1 MYSVTDCETIDVFKI
16 GWGYI
21 PVQSLCNQNPNN
33 YVSNPSNN

>member
-1 MYSVTDCETIDVFKI
+1 MYPVTECKTIDVLNI

-21 PVQSLCNQNPNN
+21 PFQSLCKQYPN

>member
-1 MYSVTDCETIDVFKI
+1 MYPVTECKTIGVLNI

-21 PVQSLCNQNPNN
+21 PVQSLCNQYPN

>member
-1 MYSVTDCETIDVFKI
+1 MYPLTECKTIDVLNI

-21 PVQSLCNQNPNN
+21 PFQSLCNQYPN

>member
-21 PVQSLCNQNPNN
+21 PVQSLCNQNPN

>member
-1 MYSVTDCETIDVFKI
+1 MYPVTECKTIDVLNI

-21 PVQSLCNQNPNN
+21 PVQSLCNQYSN